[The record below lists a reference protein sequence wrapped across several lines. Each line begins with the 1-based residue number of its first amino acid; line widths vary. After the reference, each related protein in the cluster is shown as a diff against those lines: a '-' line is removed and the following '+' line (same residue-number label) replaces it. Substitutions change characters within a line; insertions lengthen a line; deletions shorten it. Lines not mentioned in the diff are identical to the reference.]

1 MAFHHVYK
9 LLSVNI
15 VHAWMKKLWIQS
27 SLHCTCKAKITPQ
40 WFFIKWNNK
49 SRAQVRGALSNC
61 GGWEAFLL
69 CAQPFYAR
77 SAVEYKLK
85 RRHAFTGL
93 PHFCEKVYTLIL
105 LLCCSLLKFS
115 VILSGAV
122 GNFFF
127 IWCCEDNSV
136 PLGTK
141 LCLLCCCVTQAKKSN
156 MSLYLFNIYY
166 SPERRCTAEHFPSNS
181 FECESACIWHLF
193 CFIFPFLCHQE
204 FRVSCKAAP
213 WSWI

>member
-27 SLHCTCKAKITPQ
+27 SLHCTCKAKITLQ

-49 SRAQVRGALSNC
+49 SRARVRGALSNC

-93 PHFCEKVYTLIL
+93 PHFCEKVHTLIL

-127 IWCCEDNSV
+127 HLVLWRQLCPTWDQTLPSV
-136 PLGTK
+136 
-141 LCLLCCCVTQAKKSN
+141 LLCNTSKKIKYVSV
-156 MSLYLFNIYY
+156 
-166 SPERRCTAEHFPSNS
+166 
-181 FECESACIWHLF
+181 
-193 CFIFPFLCHQE
+193 FI
-204 FRVSCKAAP
+204 
-213 WSWI
+213 